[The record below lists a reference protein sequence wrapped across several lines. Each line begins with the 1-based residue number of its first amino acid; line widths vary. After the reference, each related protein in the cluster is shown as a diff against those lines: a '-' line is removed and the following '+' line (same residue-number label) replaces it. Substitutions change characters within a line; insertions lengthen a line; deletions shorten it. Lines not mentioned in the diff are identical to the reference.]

1 MTVTIH
7 TQTPRSDAKQ
17 NRRGMRALGG
27 VDQNLRCLVSGVCPR
42 TADTSRAGM
51 ADSGEEGQTT
61 GAHRRGMLFDTRQPD
76 SVGRGEPL

>member
-17 NRRGMRALGG
+17 NCRGMRALGG
-27 VDQNLRCLVSGVCPR
+27 VERNLRCSVGGVCPR
-42 TADTSRAGM
+42 NADTSRAGM

-61 GAHRRGMLFDTRQPD
+61 GAHARGMLFGSRQPD
-76 SVGRGEPL
+76 SVGRGQPL